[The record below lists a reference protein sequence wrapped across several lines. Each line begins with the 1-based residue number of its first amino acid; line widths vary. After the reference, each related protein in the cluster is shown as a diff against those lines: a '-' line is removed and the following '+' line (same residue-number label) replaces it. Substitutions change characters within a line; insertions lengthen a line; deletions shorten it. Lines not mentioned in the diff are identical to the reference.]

1 MAIKQLSVFVE
12 NKEGKL
18 REITDILAK
27 AGIDI
32 RALSIAD
39 TSEFGILRLIVRDPQ
54 KAKALLEKNGFVAT
68 INDVV
73 GVEINDRPGGLAEIV
88 KLIAERDINMEYM
101 YAFLTRT
108 ENKAYL
114 VVRVDDASEVE
125 NLLESEKIRILT
137 PADIDNM

>member
-27 AGIDI
+27 ACIDI

-39 TSEFGILRLIVRDPQ
+39 TSEFGILRLIVRDPH

-88 KLIAERDINMEYM
+88 RLFAERDINMEYM

>member
-39 TSEFGILRLIVRDPQ
+39 TSEFGILRLIVRDPH

-88 KLIAERDINMEYM
+88 RLFAERGINMEYM

-108 ENKAYL
+108 ENKA
-114 VVRVDDASEVE
+114 DDASEVE

>member
-73 GVEINDRPGGLAEIV
+73 GVEINDRSGGLAEIV
-88 KLIAERDINMEYM
+88 RLFAERDINMEYM

>member
-88 KLIAERDINMEYM
+88 RLFAERDINMEYM

>member
-73 GVEINDRPGGLAEIV
+73 GVEINDRPGGLTEIV
-88 KLIAERDINMEYM
+88 RLFAERDINMEYM

>member
-39 TSEFGILRLIVRDPQ
+39 TSEFGILLLIVRDPH

-88 KLIAERDINMEYM
+88 RLFAERDINMEYM

>member
-12 NKEGKL
+12 HKEGKL

-39 TSEFGILRLIVRDPQ
+39 TSEFGILRLIVRDPH

-68 INDVV
+68 ITDVV

-88 KLIAERDINMEYM
+88 RLFAERDINMEYM

>member
-39 TSEFGILRLIVRDPQ
+39 TSEFGILRLIVRDPH

-73 GVEINDRPGGLAEIV
+73 GVEKNDRPGGLAEIV
-88 KLIAERDINMEYM
+88 RLFAERDINMEYM

>member
-73 GVEINDRPGGLAEIV
+73 GVEINDRPGGLAEIIR
-88 KLIAERDINMEYM
+88 LFAERDINMEYM

>member
-12 NKEGKL
+12 NKERKL

-88 KLIAERDINMEYM
+88 RLFAERDINMEYM

>member
-32 RALSIAD
+32 RALSNAD

-88 KLIAERDINMEYM
+88 RLFAERDINMEYM

-114 VVRVDDASEVE
+114 VVRVDDSSEVE

>member
-18 REITDILAK
+18 REITYILAK

-88 KLIAERDINMEYM
+88 RLFAERDINMEYM

>member
-73 GVEINDRPGGLAEIV
+73 GVEINDSTRRSCRDSQAVCRKRYKYGIHVRFSHPHRKQGL
-88 KLIAERDINMEYM
+88 
-101 YAFLTRT
+101 
-108 ENKAYL
+108 
-114 VVRVDDASEVE
+114 SCCQ
-125 NLLESEKIRILT
+125 S
-137 PADIDNM
+137 

>member
-39 TSEFGILRLIVRDPQ
+39 TSEFGILRLIVRDPH

-88 KLIAERDINMEYM
+88 RLFAERDINMEYM

>member
-88 KLIAERDINMEYM
+88 RLFAERGINMEYM

>member
-1 MAIKQLSVFVE
+1 ML
-12 NKEGKL
+12 GKL

-88 KLIAERDINMEYM
+88 RLFAERDINMEYM

>member
-39 TSEFGILRLIVRDPQ
+39 TSEFGILRLIVRDPH

-68 INDVV
+68 INEVV

-88 KLIAERDINMEYM
+88 RLFAERDINMEYM

>member
-1 MAIKQLSVFVE
+1 MKQLSVFVE

-39 TSEFGILRLIVRDPQ
+39 TSEFGILRLIVRDPH

-88 KLIAERDINMEYM
+88 RLFAERDINMEYM

>member
-39 TSEFGILRLIVRDPQ
+39 TSEFGILRLIVRDPH

-88 KLIAERDINMEYM
+88 RLFAKRDINMEYM

>member
-1 MAIKQLSVFVE
+1 MYIKQLSVFVE

-39 TSEFGILRLIVRDPQ
+39 TSEFGILRLIVRDPH

-88 KLIAERDINMEYM
+88 RLFAERDINMEYM

-125 NLLESEKIRILT
+125 NLLESEKIRIRT

>member
-1 MAIKQLSVFVE
+1 M
-12 NKEGKL
+12 
-18 REITDILAK
+18 
-27 AGIDI
+27 GIDI

-88 KLIAERDINMEYM
+88 RLFAERDINMEYM

>member
-39 TSEFGILRLIVRDPQ
+39 TSEFGILRMIVRDPQ

-88 KLIAERDINMEYM
+88 RLFAERDINMEYM

>member
-54 KAKALLEKNGFVAT
+54 KAKALLEKNGFVA
-68 INDVV
+68 
-73 GVEINDRPGGLAEIV
+73 L
-88 KLIAERDINMEYM
+88 
-101 YAFLTRT
+101 
-108 ENKAYL
+108 NKEQKA
-114 VVRVDDASEVE
+114 DG
-125 NLLESEKIRILT
+125 IRFT
-137 PADIDNM
+137 PMRKAL

>member
-88 KLIAERDINMEYM
+88 RLFAARDINMEYM

>member
-88 KLIAERDINMEYM
+88 RLFAERDINMEYM
-101 YAFLTRT
+101 YAFLTCT

>member
-88 KLIAERDINMEYM
+88 RLFAKRDINMEYM

>member
-88 KLIAERDINMEYM
+88 RLFAERGINMEYM

-137 PADIDNM
+137 PADTDNM

>member
-88 KLIAERDINMEYM
+88 KLFAERDINMEYM

>member
-68 INDVV
+68 IND
-73 GVEINDRPGGLAEIV
+73 RPGGLAEIV
-88 KLIAERDINMEYM
+88 RLFAERDINMEYM

>member
-88 KLIAERDINMEYM
+88 RLFAERDINMEYM

-137 PADIDNM
+137 PADIGNM

>member
-88 KLIAERDINMEYM
+88 RLFAERDINMEYM

-125 NLLESEKIRILT
+125 NLIESEKIRILT

>member
-18 REITDILAK
+18 REITDILTK

-39 TSEFGILRLIVRDPQ
+39 TSEFGILRLIVRDPH

-88 KLIAERDINMEYM
+88 RLFAERDINMEYM

>member
-32 RALSIAD
+32 KALSIAD
-39 TSEFGILRLIVRDPQ
+39 TSEFGILRLIVRDPH

-88 KLIAERDINMEYM
+88 RLFAERDINMEYM

-125 NLLESEKIRILT
+125 NLLESEKILILT

>member
-39 TSEFGILRLIVRDPQ
+39 TSEFGILRLIVRDPK

-88 KLIAERDINMEYM
+88 RLFAERDINMEYM

>member
-39 TSEFGILRLIVRDPQ
+39 TSEFGILRLIVRDPH

-73 GVEINDRPGGLAEIV
+73 GVEINDRLGGLAEIV
-88 KLIAERDINMEYM
+88 RLFAERDINMEYM

>member
-39 TSEFGILRLIVRDPQ
+39 SSEFGILRLIVRDPH

-88 KLIAERDINMEYM
+88 RLFAERDINMEYM